1 VGQHSGSQCQSSA
14 KLTKNMTETVHI
26 VDDNADV
33 RDSLCSLLEIKG
45 YSVFGHASA
54 EEFLN
59 RFSADEALCIIVDLR
74 MPGMSGLELQACLA
88 KQSIDVPFIMIT
100 GYGDVPTAVKAL
112 KSGATDFIEK
122 PIDTAVLLAAVQKAA
137 ETRRLSKQ
145 EQESA
150 SLANVKLAALTPREK
165 DVLHHIVQGS
175 QNKIIAHELGISA
188 RTVEN
193 HRARLMDKLQ
203 ASSLA
208 ELVKLALAGNL
219 DSTYRIRPQEES
231 D

>member
-1 VGQHSGSQCQSSA
+1 
-14 KLTKNMTETVHI
+14 MTETVHI

-45 YSVFGHASA
+45 YSVLGHASA
-54 EEFLN
+54 EEFLKL
-59 RFSADEALCIIVDLR
+59 FSANNALCIIVDLR
-74 MPGMSGLELQACLA
+74 MPGMSGLELQASLLNQA
-88 KQSIDVPFIMIT
+88 IDVPFIMIT
-100 GYGDVPTAVKAL
+100 GYGDVSTAVKAL

-122 PIDTAVLLAAVQKAA
+122 PIDAAVLLAAVQKAA
-137 ETRRLSKQ
+137 KTRRLSKQ

-150 SLANVKLAALTPREK
+150 SLAIVKLAALTPREK
-165 DVLHHIVQGS
+165 DVLHHIVQGC

>member
-1 VGQHSGSQCQSSA
+1 
-14 KLTKNMTETVHI
+14 MTETVHI

-45 YSVFGHASA
+45 YVVHGHASA
-54 EEFLN
+54 EEFLDGFAAN
-59 RFSADEALCIIVDLR
+59 DALCVIVDLR
-74 MPGMSGLELQACLA
+74 MPGMSGLELQASLV
-88 KQSIDVPFIMIT
+88 KQAIDVPFIMIT
-100 GYGDVPTAVKAL
+100 GYGDVSTAVKAL